1 MSRNFSDLLRNHESE
16 GKVVCVEIGSILD
29 SDSLTYSL
37 IHDTVD
43 ALSDKVCAFKAN
55 PVPFFARGNPG
66 FRMLSLI
73 ASHITT
79 STDIPF
85 ILDIKGG
92 DVPYTNARWV
102 RFAFNVIGADAVVVH
117 PWGGFDP
124 LSCFFDDSSK
134 GVFVWIRSSAPGDGP
149 QAFPTV
155 SAGVPDLVYCK
166 TARTAFKR
174 WGANPCFGV
183 VAGANDLAAL
193 TSVRRIVGND
203 VPIMIPGI
211 GVQGGR
217 AANFIPAVLGKSG
230 KGRVILVYGRT
241 VISAFSGPDPVVAVR
256 RRIEEVYEH
265 VAAASAGSR

>member
-37 IHDTVD
+37 IRDTVD

-55 PVPFFARGNPG
+55 PAPFFARGNPG

-92 DVPYTNARWV
+92 DVSYTNARWV
-102 RFAFNVIGADAVVVH
+102 GFAFNVIGADAVVVH

-124 LSCFFDDSSK
+124 LGCFFDDPSK

-166 TARTAFKR
+166 TARTAFRR

-193 TSVRRIVGND
+193 ISVRRAVGD
-203 VPIMIPGI
+203 TVPIMIPGI
-211 GVQGGR
+211 GHQGGKI
-217 AANFIPAVLGKSG
+217 ADVIPAALGDAG
-230 KGRVILVYGRT
+230 EGRFFLVCGRT
-241 VISAFSGPDPVVAVR
+241 ITDAFSGLDPVVAVR
-256 RRIEEVYEH
+256 RRIEEVYEQ
-265 VAAASAGSR
+265 VAAASVESQ